1 MVECPHDLHSSCTY
15 CRNLINDDDDDDDD
29 DGDDNNDNA
38 NGDDNYDDDDNDN
51 DDDYDDIYLYKSQRR
66 ILKNLHHMFP
76 SRPVKKIL
84 KKISILK
91 IKITIKL

>member
-38 NGDDNYDDDDNDN
+38 NGDDNYDDDDNDDDN
-51 DDDYDDIYLYKSQRR
+51 DDDIYLYKSQRR

-91 IKITIKL
+91 IKITSKL